1 MDKKRR
7 SLLQIVGF
15 CSVTTATSGSIW
27 RDVTLT
33 ECSPVFFNLTFRDNL
48 LAKTCSC
55 LFSQYIDKK
64 DDSSVRCSVED
75 QKPRP
80 ILIKKTAEKETVSS
94 STKKKS
100 LQDLIR
106 NDPSQKYLLKQFR
119 SRSSLTF
126 ICYSEE
132 IVGQI
137 EKIERYDL
145 ILSGREEFLNKTE
158 IIYLYKSEAAASVQK
173 AVRIDDEVA
182 DQKLTALYKKDKRLD
197 IPESVMAKCIEEKR
211 VITVTMRNGH
221 VLAGRIHSYGIFS
234 IRLTIAQDIRVITMR
249 HSIYDIDYSA

>member
-1 MDKKRR
+1 M
-7 SLLQIVGF
+7 
-15 CSVTTATSGSIW
+15 
-27 RDVTLT
+27 
-33 ECSPVFFNLTFRDNL
+33 
-48 LAKTCSC
+48 
-55 LFSQYIDKK
+55 
-64 DDSSVRCSVED
+64 ED

-80 ILIKKTAEKETVSS
+80 VLIKKTKEKETVSS
-94 STKKKS
+94 STKKKA

-132 IVGQI
+132 TVGQI
-137 EKIERYDL
+137 ENIKKYDL
-145 ILSGREEFLNKTE
+145 ILSGRDEFLNKTE
-158 IIYLYKSEAAASVQK
+158 IIYLYKSDAAASVQK

-182 DQKLTALYKKDKRLD
+182 DKKFTALYKKDKRLD
-197 IPESVMAKCIEEKR
+197 IPENILAKCFEEKR
-211 VITVTMRNGH
+211 VISVTMRNGH
-221 VLAGRIHSYGIFS
+221 VLTGRIHSYGIFS